1 MLFTIAVLSA
11 MLSSVAASA
20 VAPDEQGAVAAK
32 HARRQLPHMITF
44 DGVKFDAQ
52 PKGELTFLTSDLPKL
67 TSEAA
72 DKGLWSEQ
80 AELADQAKV
89 LAQAKLLEVS
99 QAKG

>member
-1 MLFTIAVLSA
+1 
-11 MLSSVAASA
+11 
-20 VAPDEQGAVAAK
+20 
-32 HARRQLPHMITF
+32 
-44 DGVKFDAQ
+44 VKFDAQ